1 MSLVQEIT
9 AMKSHR
15 CRHFAI
21 PFICSLT
28 LLGASLDA
36 YAQTQTC
43 AAGTQYAYV
52 PSTQKYYCLTPEQI
66 IQHGATIIQGTQ
78 PTYPQTVQPTY
89 PQTVQPTY
97 PQTVQPTYPQTVQP
111 AYPQTVQPIY
121 PQTVQPIYPQTVQP
135 NYGAPGYT
143 AINTNILYD
152 PLKPG
157 RVAAEWFMG
166 LLFDATMLTW
176 VWASPWSSL
185 IAFTYGSILLSPL
198 GVHASS
204 VLLDGKGE
212 GWTPYIGGLIGGV
225 VGGGFGAIG
234 LVGDAS
240 TWIIASAVLVPVL
253 SLIGSITAI
262 EISNTRVREHYF
274 KIQNAMP
281 YFSVYDDKKVF
292 GIQFNF

>member
-1 MSLVQEIT
+1 
-9 AMKSHR
+9 MKSHR

-89 PQTVQPTY
+89 PQTVQPIY
-97 PQTVQPTYPQTVQP
+97 PQTVQPT
-111 AYPQTVQPIY
+111 Y

-185 IAFTYGSILLSPL
+185 IAFTYGSIILSPL

-234 LVGDAS
+234 LVRDANR
-240 TWIIASAVLVPVL
+240 WIIASAVLVPVL

>member
-89 PQTVQPTY
+89 PQTVQP
-97 PQTVQPTYPQTVQP
+97 
-111 AYPQTVQPIY
+111 AY